1 MIRPRALLVLRLAAL
16 VALGVSV
23 ALLLDTLRPLP
34 AFCALGSGCDKIRR
48 LGYGSVAGVP
58 VALLGLLSFVG
69 LYALSLLPKARRL
82 TAAAAIAGGVI
93 GAGLIILQVAIIGTI
108 CKLCAIV
115 DTMALTAAISGVF
128 LWRET
133 GEQQDLNPLVWL
145 GGFIAALGLPAA
157 IAEIQPAPPVPPS
170 VARLWVPDQVT
181 IVEFSDFE
189 CPFCRLAHPHI
200 EEALAAW
207 KGKPVH
213 FVRKTMPL
221 PAHPH
226 ARDCSRG
233 YICALRQ
240 GQGDAMAD
248 RIFRQEDL
256 SIESIESAAASLGLD
271 MEAYRACRKSPD
283 TEAAIDADVAFIR
296 NADFQGLPTVWV
308 GAQKLLGARE
318 TADYLA
324 AIQQTAAGESA
335 TGGRFWPLAAVLLAA
350 GGLVALG
357 LQKRP
362 GAGDPSPSAPLL

>member
-58 VALLGLLSFVG
+58 VALLGLLSFLG
-69 LYALSLLPKARRL
+69 LFGLSLVPSARRL
-82 TAAAAIAGGVI
+82 TAAGAIAGGVI
-93 GAGLIILQVAIIGTI
+93 GAGLLLFQVVKLGVL

-115 DTMALTAAISGVF
+115 DSMSLTAAVAGVF
-128 LWRET
+128 LWRDL
-133 GEQQDLNPLVWL
+133 GKPQDVSPLVWL
-145 GGFIAALGLPAA
+145 GGVIAALGLPAA
-157 IAEIQPAPPVPPS
+157 IAEIQPPPPVPPS

-233 YICALRQ
+233 YVCAARQ
-240 GQGDAMAD
+240 GKGDAMAD
-248 RIFRQEDL
+248 RIFRNDDL
-256 SIESIESAAASLGLD
+256 SIESIESSAAALGLD
-271 MEAYRACRKSPD
+271 MNAFRACRAAPETD
-283 TEAAIDADVAFIR
+283 QAIDADVAFVR
-296 NADFQGLPTVWV
+296 AADFQGLPTVWI
-308 GAQKLLGARE
+308 GDQKLLGARE
-318 TADYLA
+318 TAEYSAALA
-324 AIQQTAAGESA
+324 HAASGESA
-335 TGGRFWPLAAVLLAA
+335 STGRFWPLAAVLIAA
-350 GGLVALG
+350 GGLLALG

-362 GAGDPSPSAPLL
+362 EDETPAPAA